1 MKVEVAKEIGEH
13 CITLVQ
19 GERLF
24 ELIHPELAAGRVVEV
39 DFQGV
44 RVFASPFF
52 NAGIGQLIK
61 DIPTER
67 LEQLL
72 IVRSLSPSGTST
84 LRKVIENSQ
93 EYFRT
98 AGAQRAIDAVVER
111 NSKIDE

>member
-13 CITLVQ
+13 CITLTQ

-24 ELIHPELAAGRVVEV
+24 ELIYPELAAGRSVEV

-61 DIPTER
+61 DIPTTT
-67 LEQLL
+67 LEKLL
-72 IVRSLSPSGTST
+72 IVRALSPAGTST

-93 EYFRT
+93 EYFRSVDT
-98 AGAQRAIDAVVER
+98 KRAVDSVVDH
-111 NSKIDE
+111 NSKSDE